1 MDFFTSG
8 LNPWRQAIPMHASW
22 DLLWIS
28 LIASLGFMGIHA
40 LYARVVAKRKV
51 ESRAVDD
58 VAALVPSQVPR
69 HSFPARAFHWVMAGA
84 MLVLLFTGFLP
95 VLGVEF
101 AWVRIHWI
109 AGLVLFASFL
119 FHVVHT
125 SVWLDFWS
133 IWPDRQDI
141 TDTRARIA
149 RTLGRAITPRKAGK
163 YPLENKLYHLTLVIT
178 GLVVTVTG
186 VLMMVRVETPFWT
199 RNPYLLGDWS
209 WGIVYVTHGLAGIS
223 LVALVIVHVYFAV
236 RPDKWA
242 ITRSM
247 IVGTMDRE
255 HFLEHHDPDR
265 WKVIPTREKPVA

>member
-28 LIASLGFMGIHA
+28 LIAGLAFMFVHA
-40 LYARVVAKRKV
+40 VYSRGMARRRV
-51 ESRAVDD
+51 ESRVSDD
-58 VAALVPSQVPR
+58 VHIPQQVPR
-69 HSFPARAFHWVMAGA
+69 HSFAARAFHWVMAGA
-84 MLVLLFTGFLP
+84 MFVLLLTGFLP

-109 AGLVLFASFL
+109 AGLILAASFL

-125 SVWLDFWS
+125 TLWLDFWS
-133 IWPDRQDI
+133 IWPDRQDLVDAR
-141 TDTRARIA
+141 TRIA
-149 RTLGRAITPRKAGK
+149 RTLGKAVTPRKAGK
-163 YPLENKLYHLTLVIT
+163 YPLENKLYHLTLVAT
-178 GLVVTVTG
+178 GLVVTITG
-186 VLMMVRVETPFWT
+186 GLMMVRVETPFWT
-199 RNPYLLGDWS
+199 RNPYLLGDWW
-209 WGIVYVTHGLAGIS
+209 WGVVYVAHGLSGIS
-223 LVALVIVHVYFAV
+223 LIALVIVHVYFAV

-255 HFLEHHDPDR
+255 HYLQHHDPER
-265 WKVIPTREKPVA
+265 WKVIPTRGKPVA